1 MTIILWK
8 ILSVVKQML
17 LVSLLRNGQFYIR
30 NFMLNKNIQIILK
43 KSSSVLSTLFLWID
57 FDKFGNLGTWDTLFS
72 KLSTMQGKNTGF
84 IWFDFY
90 YIGLWLYMV

>member
-8 ILSVVKQML
+8 ILSVVKLML

-43 KSSSVLSTLFLWID
+43 KSSSVLSTLLLWID
-57 FDKFGNLGTWDTLFS
+57 FDR
-72 KLSTMQGKNTGF
+72 
-84 IWFDFY
+84 
-90 YIGLWLYMV
+90 